1 MDFKDQ
7 IKLLSERVIKLKENT
22 QTEEA
27 TKTAFIMPFLQ
38 TLGYDVF
45 DPTEV
50 VPEYTCDLGIKKGEK
65 IDYAIHKDGQP
76 IILIECKHWK
86 EDLTSHNG
94 QLFRYFHV
102 SNARFGILT
111 NGIIY
116 RFYTDLVEKNKM
128 DEKPFFEFNM
138 EKYRESQ
145 VDKLREFHKSYFDVD
160 TILNTASELKF
171 TNEIRNAID
180 REINNPSDEFVKYFA
195 RPIYPGRFNDV
206 VMGQFRAI
214 VKQAFVQYTNDYINE
229 RLKSAISADTVVENK
244 VDKTEQG
251 ADVAAT
257 SDEAEKIEDNR
268 IVTTEEEL
276 QGFYI
281 VRSILYPE
289 VDDINRVQY
298 RDTMSY
304 SETLYLSILQAI
316 YSANCELSRKIFDNN
331 LTTFAKMRGRRSNT
345 RTTHDAVKRHRCK
358 GTNYFRP
365 TKRSTKKHPMMTV
378 AQIAMM
384 PSQRRFFGVE
394 SSLISSVPVSSC
406 LFVVVCSLAASRNC
420 SSTI

>member
-1 MDFKDQ
+1 M
-7 IKLLSERVIKLKENT
+7 
-22 QTEEA
+22 
-27 TKTAFIMPFLQ
+27 
-38 TLGYDVF
+38 
-45 DPTEV
+45 
-50 VPEYTCDLGIKKGEK
+50 
-65 IDYAIHKDGQP
+65 
-76 IILIECKHWK
+76 IECKHWK

-102 SNARFGILT
+102 SKARFGILT

-145 VDKLREFHKSYFDVD
+145 VEKLREFHKSYFDVD

-229 RLKSAISADTVVENK
+229 RLKSAISADTVVENR
-244 VDKTEQG
+244 VDKAEQG
-251 ADVAAT
+251 AEVAA
-257 SDEAEKIEDNR
+257 SDATEKIEDNR

-289 VDDINRVQY
+289 IDDINRVQY

-304 SETLYLSILQAI
+304 FGIL
-316 YSANCELSRKIFDNN
+316 LDDNN
-331 LTTFAKMRGRRSNT
+331 RKPICRLYFNSSNKYLET
-345 RTTHDAVKRHRCK
+345 CNVEKW
-358 GTNYFRP
+358 G
-365 TKRSTKKHPMMTV
+365 KKHLLESLDDIYKYKDEI
-378 AQIAMM
+378 IAACKMY
-384 PSQRRFFGVE
+384 
-394 SSLISSVPVSSC
+394 
-406 LFVVVCSLAASRNC
+406 
-420 SSTI
+420 